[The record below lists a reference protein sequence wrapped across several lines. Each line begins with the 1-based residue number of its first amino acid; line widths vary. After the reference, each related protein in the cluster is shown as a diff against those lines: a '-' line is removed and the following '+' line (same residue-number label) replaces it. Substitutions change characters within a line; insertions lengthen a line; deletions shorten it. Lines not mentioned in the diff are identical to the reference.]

1 MKKIKQWRNK
11 KGLLIFS
18 RLYQSIELSFRRP
31 WHCYRLLTGYKFKV
45 YVAPKAWG
53 DKAVI
58 IQRRNENEL
67 KVRKSFGGFH
77 SRSLQASLALSILQ
91 IFRGPLAIW
100 ELGLKNG
107 SYAKVN
113 CFPSWYRISQSE
125 AKLTWS
131 AAPNHWTMQ
140 VVNSCQTVVLFRDS
154 GGWFEKT
161 PAVIRRNDATR
172 FNRRFRLPSSFHA
185 CLTCEFFGGHDRTSP
200 YQQGFICCL
209 VVFVQ
214 WLTMMNQ

>member
-11 KGLLIFS
+11 KDLLIFS

-53 DKAVI
+53 DEAVI

-113 CFPSWYRISQSE
+113 CFSSERFWGKFFSVERFFPAGTESANQRPSWPGQRHLTTE
-125 AKLTWS
+125 PCKL
-131 AAPNHWTMQ
+131 
-140 VVNSCQTVVLFRDS
+140 
-154 GGWFEKT
+154 
-161 PAVIRRNDATR
+161 
-172 FNRRFRLPSSFHA
+172 
-185 CLTCEFFGGHDRTSP
+185 
-200 YQQGFICCL
+200 
-209 VVFVQ
+209 
-214 WLTMMNQ
+214 